1 MNAFRNELKPHKTLW
16 FIIAPL
22 AILSLWFMWHSASWP
37 WKPDVTPT
45 TRMIVDFIEAVLW
58 IAVILL
64 FSIAAV
70 ISHFTRRKQ

>member
-1 MNAFRNELKPHKTLW
+1 
-16 FIIAPL
+16 
-22 AILSLWFMWHSASWP
+22 
-37 WKPDVTPT
+37 
-45 TRMIVDFIEAVLW
+45 MIVDFIEAVLW